1 MPKLV
6 IPRGTKPRALMLL
19 AGVSYPGGLPSEMV
33 QPQPGATISVRT
45 ALRYAMRCTGA
56 TREDVANAT
65 LSALRA
71 FYNGDAM
78 RAALAADAWR
88 TDGQQPQVEDE
99 DEEPAPA
106 HQPVTRT
113 PRGFS
118 QDATV
123 PPAQPAPVVT
133 GLDALLGGIVQAQVA
148 AALAARP
155 AIDRDEVA
163 RIVRDVAAFTRI
175 EMVYEDRSVQ
185 VEGVQHRCMPDLMRL
200 LVQGHREVY
209 LFGPPGS
216 GKSHAAQV
224 AAEAFQL
231 PFAMTGKVE
240 SKYDLF
246 GFTDAHGRPFKTAF
260 RRCWEEGGVFLF
272 DEMDRSDP
280 SAVVAL
286 NGALANGYADFP
298 DGPMKRHA
306 RCFIIGGGNT
316 TMGGADRAFNTAQQ
330 QDQSVIDRFTF
341 LQWSYDEAMERI
353 LSGEDQSDWVA
364 FVQRV
369 RRAADKLRVSLL
381 ATPRASMRG
390 AKMLRDGWPREQV
403 EAMALFKG
411 LDEATV
417 AKLREEAR

>member
-1 MPKLV
+1 MPKLS
-6 IPRGTKPRALMLL
+6 IPRGTRPRALLAL
-19 AGVSYPGGLPSEMV
+19 AGLTHGLDLPEATGDMLIAR
-33 QPQPGATISVRT
+33 PGATVSPRT
-45 ALRYAMRCTGA
+45 ALRYAMRACGFARDT
-56 TREDVANAT
+56 VANAT
-65 LSALRA
+65 LADLRA
-71 FYNGDAM
+71 FWTSPSLTSAIA
-78 RAALAADAWR
+78 RDAWR
-88 TDGQQPQVEDE
+88 HDGQQPQVEDE
-99 DEEPAPA
+99 DDEPAPA
-106 HQPVTRT
+106 QAQPA
-113 PRGFS
+113 
-118 QDATV
+118 QV

-133 GLDALLGGIVQAQVA
+133 GLDALLGGIVQAQVQ

-163 RIVRDVAAFTRI
+163 RIVRDVAAFTRV

-185 VEGVQHRCMPDLMRL
+185 VEGVQHHSMPELLRL

-231 PFAMTGKVE
+231 PYSMTGKVE

-246 GFTDAHGRPFKTAF
+246 GFVDAHGRPFRTAF
-260 RRCWEEGGVFLF
+260 RKCWEEGGVFLF

-286 NGALANGYADFP
+286 NGALANGVADFP
-298 DGPMKRHA
+298 DGPVQRHA
-306 RCFIIGGGNT
+306 RCYIIGGGNT

-341 LQWSYDEAMERI
+341 LAWGYDEAMERI
-353 LSGEDQSDWVA
+353 LAGEDQSDWVA

-411 LDEATV
+411 LDEATI

>member
-1 MPKLV
+1 MPRLA

-33 QPQPGATISVRT
+33 QPQPGATISLRT

-88 TDGQQPQVEDE
+88 GDGAQVEVEDE
-99 DEEPAPA
+99 DEPAQMPPAPVPAPA
-106 HQPVTRT
+106 QAQPV
-113 PRGFS
+113 
-118 QDATV
+118 A
-123 PPAQPAPVVT
+123 T
-133 GLDALLGGIVQAQVA
+133 GLDALLGGIVQAQVQ

-163 RIVRDVAAFTRI
+163 RIVRDVAAFTRV
-175 EMVYEDRSVQ
+175 EMVFEDRSVP
-185 VEGVQHRCMPDLMRL
+185 VEGVQHRSMPELLRL

-231 PFAMTGKVE
+231 PYSMTGKVE

-246 GFTDAHGRPFKTAF
+246 GFVDAHGRPLRTAF
-260 RRCWEEGGVFLF
+260 RKCWEEGGVFLF

-286 NGALANGYADFP
+286 NGALANGVADFP
-298 DGPMKRHA
+298 DGPVRRHA
-306 RCFIIGGGNT
+306 RCYIIAGGNT

-341 LQWSYDEAMERI
+341 LAWGYDEAMERI
-353 LSGEDQSDWVA
+353 LAGEDQSDWVA

-369 RRAADKLRVSLL
+369 RRAADKLRISLL

-411 LDEATV
+411 LDEASI
-417 AKLREEAR
+417 AKLRAEAR